1 MKYLKFFLLLITIT
15 LFSCDT
21 KKGDTSTV
29 FNGTENLPNEIKGLK
44 LYWVNTSDGALSN
57 GIYVGYLEGYNTTSL
72 NYQSGKTHTSVV
84 LVTPKNDVKTILVK
98 EILVENDSIIVIK
111 KLKK

>member
-1 MKYLKFFLLLITIT
+1 MLITIT
-15 LFSCDT
+15 LFGCDT
-21 KKGDTSTV
+21 KKGDTNTI
-29 FNGTENLPNEIKGLK
+29 FNGTEQNLPEEIKGLK
-44 LYWVNTSDGALSN
+44 LYWVSTGNGALSS

-72 NYQSGKTHTSVV
+72 NYQSGKTYTSVV
-84 LVTPKNDVKTILVK
+84 LVTKNDVKTILVK